1 MPPLQAPL
9 RLRRRLQVSAPSI
22 PHRSTPSS
30 RVQLPLPPTPLCSLA
45 VLPSICAAS
54 RFGLGSSK
62 IMSPTISLPCDGC
75 GQSAS
80 PEHLTRRLQRLEW
93 TTRYRPVH
101 IQALLLGGIA
111 PALDSAFLYSPEGAF
126 QGEAATLL
134 DALQITRAGKSADAV
149 LTEFQKRG
157 LFLTHVLECSL
168 EPGAPPSAAQQLLEK
183 QLPAV
188 IARIRRSLRPKRV
201 VLFSSELAPL
211 AGKITESALGFPVF
225 TGPHGPF
232 PLDSH
237 PTSSQL
243 DEFRR
248 TLPAGSSA

>member
-1 MPPLQAPL
+1 
-9 RLRRRLQVSAPSI
+9 
-22 PHRSTPSS
+22 
-30 RVQLPLPPTPLCSLA
+30 
-45 VLPSICAAS
+45 
-54 RFGLGSSK
+54 
-62 IMSPTISLPCDGC
+62 MSPLISLPCDGC

-101 IQALLLGGIA
+101 IQALLLAGIA
-111 PALDSAFLYSPEGAF
+111 PESDDAFLYSPDSIF
-126 QGEAATLL
+126 QGEAANLL
-134 DALQITRAGKSADAV
+134 DALQIPRAGKSADAI
-149 LTEFQKRG
+149 LTDFQKRG
-157 LFLTHVLECSL
+157 LFLIHLLECPL
-168 EPGAPPSAAQQLLEK
+168 EPRVPPSTAQQLLEK
-183 QLPAV
+183 QLPAT

-237 PTSSQL
+237 PTASQL

-248 TLPAGSSA
+248 TLPAGSQA